1 MHQRFF
7 TIVLVVFL
15 SACVSTRTP
24 IIPPVDTS
32 FRVQINKQFDSL
44 PNYTRIYFQDG
55 MRVTYQ
61 ALDRGFTYCRLHV
74 YNPHKKAD
82 YLASVTPDSF
92 GIAKVGM
99 YYESSWY
106 SLTGSGIYAS
116 VGTGL
121 SSFNSSFGF
130 YRQPHDPPSYYLYR
144 VEMKLTSPDQPDVQT
159 LICYRKW
166 ATRGNFYPRL
176 DGIRRAL
183 GDIIEII
190 PPSISSSG

>member
-1 MHQRFF
+1 MHQRLF
-7 TIVLVVFL
+7 TIVLVAFL
-15 SACVSTRTP
+15 TSCVSTRTP
-24 IIPPVDTS
+24 IVPPVHTR
-32 FRVQINKQFDSL
+32 FAVQINKQFDSL

-55 MRVTYQ
+55 MRVTFQ
-61 ALDRGFTYCRLHV
+61 ALDQWLTYCRLHV
-74 YNPHKKAD
+74 YNQQKKAD
-82 YLASVTPDSF
+82 YLASVTPGRF
-92 GIAKVGM
+92 GIAKVSM

-106 SLTGSGIYAS
+106 SFAGSGTYAS

-121 SSFNSSFGF
+121 SGFNSSFD
-130 YRQPHDPPSYYLYR
+130 YDRELHDPPSYYLYR

-166 ATRGNFYPRL
+166 ATRGNYYPRL

-183 GDIIEII
+183 GDIIEIK